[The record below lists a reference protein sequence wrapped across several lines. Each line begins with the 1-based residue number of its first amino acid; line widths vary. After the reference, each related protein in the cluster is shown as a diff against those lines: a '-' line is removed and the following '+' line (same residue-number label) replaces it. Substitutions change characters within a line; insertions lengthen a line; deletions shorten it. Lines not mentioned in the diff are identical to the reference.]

1 MNSTSTSTMILVV
14 VLVVVVVAAAA
25 LVWVYVYRSRR
36 SMRLKTRFG
45 AEYTRTVRQLGD
57 PARAEAELRKR
68 EARVAELR
76 IRPLTAEE
84 ATRFSQA
91 WLRLQGRFVDNPKGA
106 VAEADRLVTEL
117 MTARG
122 YPMSDFERRASDISV
137 DHPAVVD
144 AYRAAR
150 AIVVKDAHGGA
161 NTEELRTAIVQYRAL
176 FADLLEAPAAQV
188 ADSPQHRVGVQR

>member
-1 MNSTSTSTMILVV
+1 MILAVI
-14 VLVVVVVAAAA
+14 LVIAAAAA
-25 LVWVYVYRSRR
+25 LLWVYADRR
-36 SMRLKTRFG
+36 RQSVRLKTRFG
-45 AEYTRTVRQLGD
+45 AEYGRTVRQLGNQG
-57 PARAEAELRKR
+57 RAEAELRKR
-68 EARVAELR
+68 EARVAEFR
-76 IRPLTAEE
+76 IRSLTAEE

-144 AYRAAR
+144 AYRAAQ
-150 AIVVKDAHGGA
+150 AIAVKDARDAA
-161 NTEELRTAIVQYRAL
+161 NTEELRTAIVHYRAL
-176 FADLLEAPAAQV
+176 FADLLETPAAQV
-188 ADSPQHRVGVQR
+188 ADSPRVGVQ

>member
-1 MNSTSTSTMILVV
+1 MNSTATSTVILIVILLVV
-14 VLVVVVVAAAA
+14 AAAAA
-25 LVWVYVYRSRR
+25 LVWVYVGRR
-36 SMRLKTRFG
+36 RQSLRLKTRFG
-45 AEYTRTVRQLGD
+45 PEYSRTVRQLGD

-68 EARVAELR
+68 EARVAKFT
-76 IRPLTAEE
+76 IRPLTEEE
-84 ATRFSQA
+84 ATRFSES
-91 WLRLQGRFVDNPKGA
+91 WRRLQGRFVDNPKGA

-144 AYRAAR
+144 AYRAAQ
-150 AIVVKDAHGGA
+150 AIAMKDAHGSA
-161 NTEELRTAIVQYRAL
+161 STEELRKAIVHYRAL
-176 FADLLEAPAAQV
+176 FADLLDAPGAQG

>member
-1 MNSTSTSTMILVV
+1 MILVV
-14 VLVVVVVAAAA
+14 ILVVAAAAA
-25 LVWVYVYRSRR
+25 LVWAYVDRQRRQSR
-36 SMRLKTRFG
+36 RLKTRFG
-45 AEYTRTVRQLGD
+45 AEYGRTVRQLGD

-68 EARVAELR
+68 EARVAKFT

-84 ATRFSQA
+84 ATRFSEA
-91 WLRLQGRFVDNPKGA
+91 WRRLQGRFVDNPKGA

-122 YPMSDFERRASDISV
+122 YPMADFERRASDISV

-144 AYRAAR
+144 AYRAAQ
-150 AIVVKDAHGGA
+150 AIAVKDAHGA
-161 NTEELRTAIVQYRAL
+161 VDTEELRTAIVHYRAL
-176 FADLLEAPAAQV
+176 FADLLDAPAAQV